1 VGKVS
6 VRWRLAGVFNQDNTN
21 HTQTRMAKNS
31 LKWLALAGV
40 VALGA
45 STVSFAQDSGA
56 LLNLLA
62 RKGIITDQEAED
74 LRAELTSEFAAN
86 TSAGKLD
93 MSSSLTK
100 FRIAGDLRVRYQYD
114 NEETNPAGTA
124 GNMDRSRYRYRFRL
138 ATTAS
143 LGAKWTAGLRLESE
157 AGATSTNS
165 NFANGTDN
173 FSKASDSVF
182 VGQVFIQYNDW
193 NVIGADTFDFRLG
206 KFSHKFFGPGVNGFW
221 IDSDINFEGAAQEL
235 VYNNLIADSWGL
247 SLRAGEFMLN
257 SNSTAGAVAN
267 DPSFLFIV
275 QAELANKKW
284 KIAPTFV
291 AFAAPSAHDAGLNTA
306 ALANDTAV
314 YTDLATFMV
323 PLEYTTTLGEKP
335 FAIYATYGIN
345 LEGDARAHRLAQTH
359 NVDEDTTLGNFGLRY
374 GATRLAKDYMLTAE
388 YRFVGNGA
396 YSSLLLDS
404 DFNGGF
410 LNGEGVILSGSY
422 NITDAINATVTYFN
436 SFNIEATRASGGST
450 NRGNGFG
457 KAQVLQ
463 VDLSAKF

>member
-1 VGKVS
+1 
-6 VRWRLAGVFNQDNTN
+6 
-21 HTQTRMAKNS
+21 MAKNS
-31 LKWLALAGV
+31 LKWLALTGV

-62 RKGIITDQEAED
+62 KKGIITDQEAED

-100 FRIAGDLRVRYQYD
+100 FKIAGDLRVRYQYD
-114 NEETNPAGTA
+114 NEEANPAGVN

-143 LGAKWTAGLRLESE
+143 LGAKWTAGLRLESNT
-157 AGATSTNS
+157 GATSTN
-165 NFANGTDN
+165 NDFASGTDN
-173 FSKASDSVF
+173 FSKATDAVQI
-182 VGQVFIQYNDW
+182 GQVFLQYNDS
-193 NVIGADTFDFRLG
+193 NVIGADAFDFRLG
-206 KFSHKFFGPGVNGFW
+206 KFSHKFLVPGVNGFW

-257 SNSTAGAVAN
+257 SNSTAGAAAN
-267 DPSFLFIV
+267 DPSLLLIL
-275 QAELANKKW
+275 QAELANKQW
-284 KIAPTFV
+284 KIAPTFIT
-291 AFAAPSAHDAGLNTA
+291 FAAPSAHDAAANTP
-306 ALANDTAV
+306 ALQANDTAV
-314 YTDLATFMV
+314 YTDLATFLV

-335 FAIYATYGIN
+335 FAVYATYGVN
-345 LEGDARAHRLAQTH
+345 LEGEARAHRLAQTH
-359 NVDEDTTLGNFGLRY
+359 NVDEDSTLGNLGVRY
-374 GATRLAKDYMLTAE
+374 GATKIAKDYQLTAE
-388 YRFVGNGA
+388 YRFVGNGS

-404 DFNGGF
+404 DFNGGY
-410 LNGEGVILSGSY
+410 LNGEGLILSGSY

>member
-1 VGKVS
+1 
-6 VRWRLAGVFNQDNTN
+6 
-21 HTQTRMAKNS
+21 MAKNS

-62 RKGIITDQEAED
+62 KKGIITDQEAED

-100 FRIAGDLRVRYQYD
+100 LKIAGDLRVRYQYD
-114 NEETNPAGTA
+114 NEETNPAGVN

-143 LGAKWTAGLRLESE
+143 LGAKWAAGLRLESE

-173 FSKASDSVF
+173 FSKSSDNVY
-182 VGQVFIQYNDW
+182 VGQVFVQYNDSD
-193 NVIGADTFDFRLG
+193 VIGADAFDFRLG
-206 KFSHKFFGPGVNGFW
+206 KFGHKFFGPGVNGFW
-221 IDSDINFEGAAQEL
+221 IDSDINFEGSAQEL
-235 VYNNLIADSWGL
+235 VYNNVIADSWGL
-247 SLRAGEFMLN
+247 SVRAGEFMLN
-257 SNSTAGAVAN
+257 SNSTAGAAAN
-267 DPSFLFIV
+267 DPSFLFIL
-275 QAELANKKW
+275 QTEFANKQW
-284 KIAPTFV
+284 KIAPTFIT
-291 AFAAPSAHDAGLNTA
+291 FAAPSAHDAGANTL
-306 ALANDTAV
+306 ALQANDTNV
-314 YTDLATFMV
+314 YTDLATFLV
-323 PLEYTTTLGEKP
+323 PVEYTTKIGEKP
-335 FAIYATYGIN
+335 FAVYATYGIN
-345 LEGDARAHRLAQTH
+345 LEGEARAHRLAQTH
-359 NVDEDTTLGNFGLRY
+359 NVDEDSTLGNLGVRY
-374 GATRLAKDYMLTAE
+374 GATKIAKDYQLTAE
-388 YRFVGNGA
+388 YRFVGNGS

-404 DFNGGF
+404 DFNGGY
-410 LNGEGVILSGSY
+410 LNGEGLILSGSY
-422 NITDAINATVTYFN
+422 NITDAINATVSYFN

>member
-1 VGKVS
+1 
-6 VRWRLAGVFNQDNTN
+6 
-21 HTQTRMAKNS
+21 MAKNS

-45 STVSFAQDSGA
+45 STVSIAQDSGA

-93 MSSSLTK
+93 LSSSLTK
-100 FRIAGDLRVRYQYD
+100 LKIAGDLRVRYQYD
-114 NEETNPAGTA
+114 NEQANPAGA
-124 GNMDRSRYRYRFRL
+124 NNNQDRSRYRYRFRL

-173 FSKASDSVF
+173 FSKSSDNVY
-182 VGQVFIQYNDW
+182 VGQVFIQYNDSD
-193 NVIGADTFDFRLG
+193 VLGSDAFDFRLG
-206 KFSHKFFGPGVNGFW
+206 KFGHKFLVPGVNGFW

-235 VYNNLIADSWGL
+235 VYNNLIANSWGL

-267 DPSFLFIV
+267 DPSFLFIA
-275 QAELANKKW
+275 QAELANKQW
-284 KIAPTFV
+284 KVAPTFI
-291 AFAAPSAHDAGLNTA
+291 AFAAPSAHDAGLNA
-306 ALANDTAV
+306 AGLANDTAV
-314 YTDLATFMV
+314 YTDLATFLV
-323 PLEYTTTLGEKP
+323 PVEFTTTLGSKP
-335 FAIYATYGIN
+335 LAVYATYGIN
-345 LEGDARAHRLAQTH
+345 LDGEDRARRLAQT
-359 NVDEDTTLGNFGLRY
+359 NTVDDDATLGNFGIRY
-374 GATRLAKDYMLTAE
+374 GATKIAKDYQLTAE

-404 DFNGGF
+404 DFNGGY
-410 LNGEGVILSGSY
+410 LNGEGFIVSGSY
-422 NITDAINATVTYFN
+422 NITDSINTTLSYFN
-436 SFNIEATRASGGST
+436 SFNIEGNRPAGGST

-463 VDLSAKF
+463 IDLSAKF

>member
-1 VGKVS
+1 
-6 VRWRLAGVFNQDNTN
+6 
-21 HTQTRMAKNS
+21 MAKNS

-62 RKGIITDQEAED
+62 KKGIITDQEAED

-100 FRIAGDLRVRYQYD
+100 FKIAGDLRVRYQYD
-114 NEETNPAGTA
+114 NEQANPAGA
-124 GNMDRSRYRYRFRL
+124 ANNQDRSRYRYRFRL

-173 FSKASDSVF
+173 FSKTSDNVY
-182 VGQVFIQYNDW
+182 VGQVFIQYNDS
-193 NVIGADTFDFRLG
+193 NVIGADAFDFRLG
-206 KFSHKFFGPGVNGFW
+206 KFGHKFFTPGVNGFW
-221 IDSDINFEGAAQEL
+221 IDSDVNFEGAAQEL
-235 VYNNLIADSWGL
+235 VYNNLIANSWGL

-257 SNSTAGAVAN
+257 SNSTAGNAVN
-267 DPSFLFIV
+267 DPSFLFIA
-275 QAELANKKW
+275 QAELANKQW
-284 KIAPTFV
+284 KIAPTFA
-291 AFAAPSAHDAGLNTA
+291 AFAAPSAHDAGLTTA
-306 ALANDTAV
+306 QLANDTTV
-314 YTDLATFMV
+314 YTDLATFLV
-323 PLEYTTTLGEKP
+323 PVEYTTTLGEKP
-335 FAIYATYGIN
+335 FAVYATYGVN
-345 LEGDARAHRLAQTH
+345 LQGEDRARRLAQT
-359 NVDEDTTLGNFGLRY
+359 NTVDDDATLGNFGVRY
-374 GATRLAKDYMLTAE
+374 GATKIAKDYQLTAE
-388 YRFVGNGA
+388 YRFVGNGS

-404 DFNGGF
+404 DFNGGL
-410 LNGEGVILSGSY
+410 LNGEGLILSGSY
-422 NITDAINATVTYFN
+422 NITDAINTTVTYFN
-436 SFNIEATRASGGST
+436 SFNIEATRPAGGA

-457 KAQVLQ
+457 QAQVLQ
-463 VDLSAKF
+463 IDLSAKF